1 MRRGGCRADGAAQ
14 SWRRCAGG
22 RRGTVTCAQE
32 GAAAPRTPSATA
44 SPSGRRHLEVGG
56 SGRVAPRLRR
66 PLRMRSGAAT
76 VCGAGLGR
84 ACPALPGVVVL
95 RLLGAA
101 ALEGTF

>member
-14 SWRRCAGG
+14 RLETLCWREAGDGYLRAG
-22 RRGTVTCAQE
+22 RRGRTSHALSYRLPIW
-32 GAAAPRTPSATA
+32 APPSW
-44 SPSGRRHLEVGG
+44 GGG

-76 VCGAGLGR
+76 VCGVGLGR